1 MASFKFDAS
10 NTKVQSLLKKL
21 NSSFKMKLFLWAKL
35 PMAAFSGMKVG
46 KVTPHFAEVVLPY
59 RWRSQNPFRSIYFA
73 AQCAAAELSTGLLVL
88 AAKESAPPLSML
100 VVQFESAFYKK
111 ASQTLTFRCEQGPEF
126 IATIEKAVNTGEG
139 VTFVATTKG
148 ILPSGEIA
156 SEMKVTWSFKVKTKY

>member
-1 MASFKFDAS
+1 MANFQFDE
-10 NTKVQSLLKKL
+10 NNPKVQLLLKKL
-21 NSSFKMKLFLWAKL
+21 NSSFKMKLYLWTKL
-35 PMAAFSGMKVG
+35 PMAAFSGMRVG

-100 VVQFESAFYKK
+100 VVQFESTFSKK
-111 ASQTLTFRCEQGPEF
+111 ANQTLTFRCEQGPEF
-126 IATIEKAVNTGEG
+126 IEVIEKAVNTGEG
-139 VTFVATTKG
+139 VTFIATTKG

-156 SEMKVTWSFKVKTKY
+156 SEMKVTWSFKLKS

>member
-1 MASFKFDAS
+1 MTNFKFDEK
-10 NTKVQSLLKKL
+10 NIKVQNLLKKL

-46 KVTPHFAEVVLPY
+46 KVTPHFAEVILPY

-88 AAKESAPPLSML
+88 AAKENAPPISML
-100 VVQFESAFYKK
+100 VINFESTFSKK
-111 ASQTLTFRCEQGPEF
+111 ANKTLTFRCEQGPEF
-126 IATIEKAVNTGEG
+126 IAAIEEAVNTGEG
-139 VTFVATTKG
+139 VIFTATSQG

-156 SEMKVTWSFKVKTKY
+156 SEMKLTWSFKIKKT